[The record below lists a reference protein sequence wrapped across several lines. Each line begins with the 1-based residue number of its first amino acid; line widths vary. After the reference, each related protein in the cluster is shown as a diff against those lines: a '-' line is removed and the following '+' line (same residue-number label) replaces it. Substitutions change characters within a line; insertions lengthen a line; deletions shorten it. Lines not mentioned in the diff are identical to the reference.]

1 MSNSRGYV
9 SYQAVENA
17 YSCVPYII
25 YLWENKEKDT
35 PRKTSI
41 QVTET
46 IKFVKAINTCQNH
59 QNYGIMG
66 K

>member
-25 YLWENKEKDT
+25 YLWENKEKET

-46 IKFVKAINTCQNH
+46 IKFVKAINTC
-59 QNYGIMG
+59 
-66 K
+66 